1 MCNFSYVHCSFFF
14 MYLPK
19 RWRACVLLFG
29 GQATPIRMLVRKMRF
44 GFYLF
49 SAVVILHRES
59 YCNSC
64 CDYCEFPKDEAM
76 EHLLLHASCVC
87 VCVCV
92 DIPRYLLPTWSPL
105 FVRSTVSVLVIFIF
119 GVVVSEAVQ
128 LAAFP
133 PYLPKGRKLKSFKYL
148 FGKLLCPLVMSILAI
163 VWGRNFLLQSLFIF
177 ISRWGVVLQIILC
190 INMIRTSPLW
200 MLIIL

>member
-87 VCVCV
+87 VCLCRYSAVPPPNLISALRPFDSFCSR
-92 DIPRYLLPTWSPL
+92 DIYFWGCG
-105 FVRSTVSVLVIFIF
+105 F
-119 GVVVSEAVQ
+119 GGGPVGGIS
-128 LAAFP
+128 
-133 PYLPKGRKLKSFKYL
+133 
-148 FGKLLCPLVMSILAI
+148 
-163 VWGRNFLLQSLFIF
+163 SLFTQGQKIK
-177 ISRWGVVLQIILC
+177 IIQIP
-190 INMIRTSPLW
+190 IRETAMSPGYVHPCHRLR
-200 MLIIL
+200 

>member
-1 MCNFSYVHCSFFF
+1 MCTAASFLCTCQRDGAHVC
-14 MYLPK
+14 YYSVA
-19 RWRACVLLFG
+19 RQLLYGCWLGKCALVFICFPLLLSCTAKAI
-29 GQATPIRMLVRKMRF
+29 ATPAATIANFRRTRQWNTC
-44 GFYLF
+44 F
-49 SAVVILHRES
+49 SMH
-59 YCNSC
+59 
-64 CDYCEFPKDEAM
+64 P
-76 EHLLLHASCVC
+76 VC

-163 VWGRNFLLQSLFIF
+163 VWGKNFLLQSLFIF

-190 INMIRTSPLW
+190 INMIRTSPFEC
-200 MLIIL
+200 